1 MERLHGDLGL
11 ALEKSKVIYLSSAVT
26 PYPPPECDEGLE
38 AAEALQNSFSI
49 SSSEINFYPE
59 YISQQP
65 KDCICPL

>member
-1 MERLHGDLGL
+1 MERLHGDLGA
-11 ALEKSKVIYLSSAVT
+11 ALDKPKVIYLSSAVT
-26 PYPPPECDEGLE
+26 PYPARDVGLE

-49 SSSEINFYPE
+49 SSSETNFSPE